1 MSDLD
6 VSAVPEN
13 IVEHWKSADKEM
25 LTRGLVAI
33 QKEIDQGLL
42 QGEAYEQEKALM
54 TALLNGMTQ

>member
-6 VSAVPEN
+6 VSAVPDT
-13 IVEHWKSADKEM
+13 IVKHWKSADKEM

-42 QGEAYEQEKALM
+42 VEECYHQEKALM
-54 TALLNGMTQ
+54 SELLKAMTE